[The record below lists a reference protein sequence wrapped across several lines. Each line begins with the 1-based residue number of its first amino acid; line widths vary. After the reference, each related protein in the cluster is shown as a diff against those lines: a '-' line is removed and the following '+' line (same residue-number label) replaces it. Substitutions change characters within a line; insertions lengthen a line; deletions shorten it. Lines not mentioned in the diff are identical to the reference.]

1 MSPTDSPETQK
12 IVPSSHFPPLLLD
25 LPRTTSQEDDNEE
38 NEAVDNT
45 RGAVDRQTGRMAPD
59 VQPQALMQQLLEDK
73 AAGKR
78 LEPRLQQPVCV
89 HGGENR
95 IEESKWRTAVEKEV
109 LLQASESQPKNWSD
123 FLVSP
128 QLQRQKAYIAHQGYL
143 CLTCCQAKCL
153 LMFVVSGM
161 IRHENLSSKV

>member
-1 MSPTDSPETQK
+1 
-12 IVPSSHFPPLLLD
+12 LLLD

-95 IEESKWRTAVEKEV
+95 IEESK
-109 LLQASESQPKNWSD
+109 
-123 FLVSP
+123 
-128 QLQRQKAYIAHQGYL
+128 
-143 CLTCCQAKCL
+143 
-153 LMFVVSGM
+153 
-161 IRHENLSSKV
+161 